1 MFLKLA
7 SQLNFLIFIYYRRK
21 TLREREEHR
30 LWNGTEY
37 VNLPDTNEEQNR
49 HMQRLRWK
57 ELDDVAH
64 PRPNLEGV
72 SQQKERQPADNIPCP
87 PVVGVPQDTAENY
100 LQSTKQRQVNFI
112 LPTKKSPV
120 VFLVFAKE
128 SGKLELNSSSDDFLS
143 SFLFRLGTCYSDGA
157 LESICC

>member
-7 SQLNFLIFIYYRRK
+7 SQLNFLIFIHYRRK

-37 VNLPDTNEEQNR
+37 VSLPDTTEEQNR

-64 PRPNLEGV
+64 PKPNLDGV

-100 LQSTKQRQVNFI
+100 LQTTKQRQVK
-112 LPTKKSPV
+112 LSLLTKKKPCSILDI
-120 VFLVFAKE
+120 FQ
-128 SGKLELNSSSDDFLS
+128 GKLESNSSSDDFLS
-143 SFLFRLGTCYSDGA
+143 NYHFRLGTCFSDGA
-157 LESICC
+157 

>member
-7 SQLNFLIFIYYRRK
+7 SQLNSLIFIYYRRK

-112 LPTKKSPV
+112 LQTKKTPV

-143 SFLFRLGTCYSDGA
+143 SFLFWLGTCYSDGA
-157 LESICC
+157 

>member
-7 SQLNFLIFIYYRRK
+7 SQLNFLIFIHYRRK

-37 VNLPDTNEEQNR
+37 VSLPDTTEEQNR

-64 PRPNLEGV
+64 PKPNLDGV

-100 LQSTKQRQVNFI
+100 LQTTKQRQVK
-112 LPTKKSPV
+112 LSLLTKKKPCSILGI
-120 VFLVFAKE
+120 FQ
-128 SGKLELNSSSDDFLS
+128 GKLESNSSSDDFLS
-143 SFLFRLGTCYSDGA
+143 NYLFRLGTCYSDGA
-157 LESICC
+157 

>member
-7 SQLNFLIFIYYRRK
+7 SQLNFLIFIHYRRK

-37 VNLPDTNEEQNR
+37 VSLPDTTEEQNR

-64 PRPNLEGV
+64 PKPNLDGV

-100 LQSTKQRQVNFI
+100 LQTTKQRQVK
-112 LPTKKSPV
+112 LSLLTKKNPCSILGI
-120 VFLVFAKE
+120 FQ
-128 SGKLELNSSSDDFLS
+128 GKLESNSSSDDFLS
-143 SFLFRLGTCYSDGA
+143 NYLFRLGTCFSDGA
-157 LESICC
+157 

>member
-7 SQLNFLIFIYYRRK
+7 SQLNFLIFIHYRRK

-37 VNLPDTNEEQNR
+37 VSLPDTTEEQNR

-64 PRPNLEGV
+64 PKPNLDGV

-100 LQSTKQRQVNFI
+100 LQTTKQRQVK
-112 LPTKKSPV
+112 LSLLTKKNPCSILGI
-120 VFLVFAKE
+120 FQ
-128 SGKLELNSSSDDFLS
+128 GKLESNSSSDDFLS
-143 SFLFRLGTCYSDGA
+143 NYLFRLGTCYSDGA
-157 LESICC
+157 

>member
-7 SQLNFLIFIYYRRK
+7 SQLNFLIFIHYRRK

-37 VNLPDTNEEQNR
+37 VSLPDTTEEQNR

-64 PRPNLEGV
+64 PKPNLDGV

-100 LQSTKQRQVNFI
+100 LQTTKQRQVK
-112 LPTKKSPV
+112 LSLLTKKNPCSILDI
-120 VFLVFAKE
+120 FQ
-128 SGKLELNSSSDDFLS
+128 GKLESNSSSDDFLS
-143 SFLFRLGTCYSDGA
+143 NYLFRLGTCYSDGA
-157 LESICC
+157 

>member
-7 SQLNFLIFIYYRRK
+7 SQLNFLIFIHYRRK

-37 VNLPDTNEEQNR
+37 VSLPDTTEEQNR

-64 PRPNLEGV
+64 PKPNLDGV

-100 LQSTKQRQVNFI
+100 LQTTKQRQVK
-112 LPTKKSPV
+112 LSLLTKKNPCSILGI
-120 VFLVFAKE
+120 FQ
-128 SGKLELNSSSDDFLS
+128 GKLESNSSSDDFLS
-143 SFLFRLGTCYSDGA
+143 NYHFRLGTCFSDGA
-157 LESICC
+157 

>member
-7 SQLNFLIFIYYRRK
+7 SQLNFLIFIHYRRK

-37 VNLPDTNEEQNR
+37 VSLPDTTEEQNR

-64 PRPNLEGV
+64 PKPNLDGV

-100 LQSTKQRQVNFI
+100 LQTTKQRQVK
-112 LPTKKSPV
+112 LSLLTKKKPCSILGI
-120 VFLVFAKE
+120 FQ
-128 SGKLELNSSSDDFLS
+128 GKLESKSSSDDFLS
-143 SFLFRLGTCYSDGA
+143 NYLFRLGTCYSDGA
-157 LESICC
+157 

>member
-7 SQLNFLIFIYYRRK
+7 SQLNFLIFIHYRRK

-37 VNLPDTNEEQNR
+37 VSLPDTTEEQNR
-49 HMQRLRWK
+49 HMQKLRWK

-64 PRPNLEGV
+64 PKPNLDGV

-100 LQSTKQRQVNFI
+100 LQTTKQRQVK
-112 LPTKKSPV
+112 LSLLTKKNPCSILDI
-120 VFLVFAKE
+120 FQ
-128 SGKLELNSSSDDFLS
+128 GKLESNSSSDDFLS
-143 SFLFRLGTCYSDGA
+143 NYLFRLGTCFSDGA
-157 LESICC
+157 

>member
-7 SQLNFLIFIYYRRK
+7 SQLNFLIFIHYRRK

-37 VNLPDTNEEQNR
+37 VSLPDTTEEQNR

-64 PRPNLEGV
+64 PKPNLDGV

-100 LQSTKQRQVNFI
+100 LQTTKQRQVK
-112 LPTKKSPV
+112 LSLLTKKNPCSILDI
-120 VFLVFAKE
+120 FQ
-128 SGKLELNSSSDDFLS
+128 GKLESNSSSDDFLS
-143 SFLFRLGTCYSDGA
+143 NYLFRLGTCFSDGA
-157 LESICC
+157 

>member
-112 LPTKKSPV
+112 LPTKKT
-120 VFLVFAKE
+120 L
-128 SGKLELNSSSDDFLS
+128 
-143 SFLFRLGTCYSDGA
+143 
-157 LESICC
+157 

>member
-7 SQLNFLIFIYYRRK
+7 SQLNFLIFIHYRRK

-37 VNLPDTNEEQNR
+37 VSLPDTTEEQNR
-49 HMQRLRWK
+49 HMQKLRWK

-64 PRPNLEGV
+64 PKPNLDGV

-100 LQSTKQRQVNFI
+100 LQTTKQRQVK
-112 LPTKKSPV
+112 LSLLTKKKTPV
-120 VFLVFAKE
+120 VFLVFSKE
-128 SGKLELNSSSDDFLS
+128 SWNQIPQAMTS
-143 SFLFRLGTCYSDGA
+143 
-157 LESICC
+157 

>member
-7 SQLNFLIFIYYRRK
+7 SQLNFLIFIHYRRK

-37 VNLPDTNEEQNR
+37 VSLPDTTEEQNR

-64 PRPNLEGV
+64 PKPNLDGV
-72 SQQKERQPADNIPCP
+72 SQQKERLPADNIPCP

-100 LQSTKQRQVNFI
+100 LQTTKQRQVK
-112 LPTKKSPV
+112 LSLLTKKTPCSILDI
-120 VFLVFAKE
+120 FQ
-128 SGKLELNSSSDDFLS
+128 GKLESNSSSDDFLS
-143 SFLFRLGTCYSDGA
+143 NYLFRLGTCFSDGA
-157 LESICC
+157 

>member
-7 SQLNFLIFIYYRRK
+7 SQLNFLIFIHYRRK

-37 VNLPDTNEEQNR
+37 VSLPDTTEEQNR

-64 PRPNLEGV
+64 PKPNLDGV

-100 LQSTKQRQVNFI
+100 LQTTKQRQVK
-112 LPTKKSPV
+112 LSLLTKKKPCSILDI
-120 VFLVFAKE
+120 FQ
-128 SGKLELNSSSDDFLS
+128 GKLESNSSSDDFLS
-143 SFLFRLGTCYSDGA
+143 NNLFRLGTCFSDGA
-157 LESICC
+157 

>member
-7 SQLNFLIFIYYRRK
+7 SQLNFLIFIHYRRK

-37 VNLPDTNEEQNR
+37 VSLPDTTEEQNR

-64 PRPNLEGV
+64 PKPNLDGV

-100 LQSTKQRQVNFI
+100 LQTTKQRQVK
-112 LPTKKSPV
+112 LSLLTKKNPCSILGI
-120 VFLVFAKE
+120 FQ
-128 SGKLELNSSSDDFLS
+128 GKLESKSSSDDFLS
-143 SFLFRLGTCYSDGA
+143 NYLFRLGTCYSDGA
-157 LESICC
+157 

>member
-1 MFLKLA
+1 MFLKLT

-112 LPTKKSPV
+112 LPTKNPCSI
-120 VFLVFAKE
+120 L
-128 SGKLELNSSSDDFLS
+128 
-143 SFLFRLGTCYSDGA
+143 
-157 LESICC
+157 SICQGKWKVGIKFLKWWLLEQFSF

>member
-7 SQLNFLIFIYYRRK
+7 SQLNFLIFIHYRRK

-37 VNLPDTNEEQNR
+37 VSLPDTTEEQNR

-64 PRPNLEGV
+64 PKPNLDGV

-100 LQSTKQRQVNFI
+100 LQTTKQRQVK
-112 LPTKKSPV
+112 LSLLTKKNPCSILGI
-120 VFLVFAKE
+120 FQ
-128 SGKLELNSSSDDFLS
+128 GKLESNSSSDDFLS
-143 SFLFRLGTCYSDGA
+143 NYLCRLGTCFSDGA
-157 LESICC
+157 

>member
-1 MFLKLA
+1 MFLELA
-7 SQLNFLIFIYYRRK
+7 SQLNFLIFIHYRRK

-37 VNLPDTNEEQNR
+37 VSLPDTTEEQNR

-64 PRPNLEGV
+64 PKPNLDGV

-100 LQSTKQRQVNFI
+100 LQTTKQRQVN
-112 LPTKKSPV
+112 LSLLTKKTPV
-120 VFLVFAKE
+120 AFLVFSKE
-128 SGKLELNSSSDDFLS
+128 SWNQIPQVMTS
-143 SFLFRLGTCYSDGA
+143 
-157 LESICC
+157 

>member
-7 SQLNFLIFIYYRRK
+7 SQLNFLIFIHYRRK

-37 VNLPDTNEEQNR
+37 VSLPDTTEEQNR
-49 HMQRLRWK
+49 HMQKLRWK

-64 PRPNLEGV
+64 PKPNLDGV

-100 LQSTKQRQVNFI
+100 LQTTKQRQVK
-112 LPTKKSPV
+112 LSLLTKKKTPV
-120 VFLVFAKE
+120 VFLVFSKE
-128 SGKLELNSSSDDFLS
+128 SWNQIPQVMTS
-143 SFLFRLGTCYSDGA
+143 
-157 LESICC
+157 

>member
-7 SQLNFLIFIYYRRK
+7 SQLNFLIFIHYRRK

-37 VNLPDTNEEQNR
+37 VSLPDTTEEQNR

-64 PRPNLEGV
+64 PKPNLDGV

-100 LQSTKQRQVNFI
+100 LQTTKQRQVK
-112 LPTKKSPV
+112 LSLLTKKNPCSILGI
-120 VFLVFAKE
+120 FQ
-128 SGKLELNSSSDDFLS
+128 GKLESNSSSDDFLS
-143 SFLFRLGTCYSDGA
+143 NYLFLLGTCYSDGA
-157 LESICC
+157 